1 MTLADWAQGVDYGR
15 KPSFAGAWMERPG
28 LLDLAVLI
36 VLSPLLLIVC
46 AVIAGLIRL
55 QDDGPVLFRQQRL
68 GLNGEPFTCLKFRT
82 MSCGAEAGLEALLQS
97 NPRLHHQWTLARK
110 LRFDPRATRLGQV
123 LRRFS
128 LDELPQVV
136 NVLRGEMALVGP
148 RPVVHGEHARYGR
161 RFAAYASVK
170 PGITGLW
177 QVSGRNG
184 VSYRRRVAMDVLYAR
199 RRTLRLDLWI
209 VLHTLSAV
217 VTGRGAS

>member
-1 MTLADWAQGVDYGR
+1 MSLADWAQSADYGR
-15 KPSFAGAWMERPG
+15 KPTFAGAWVERPA
-28 LLDLAVLI
+28 LLDLAVLA
-36 VLSPLLLIVC
+36 VVAPLLLVVC
-46 AVIAGLIRL
+46 SVIAGLIRW
-55 QDDGPVLFRQQRL
+55 QGDGPVLFRQQRL
-68 GLNGEPFTCLKFRT
+68 GLNGQPFTCLKFRT
-82 MSCGAEAGLEALLQS
+82 MSCGAETALEALLQAS
-97 NPRLHHQWTLARK
+97 PRLHHQWTQARK
-110 LRFDPRATRLGQV
+110 LPCDPRATRLGRV

-148 RPVVHGEHARYGR
+148 RPIVHGEHARYGR
-161 RFAAYASVK
+161 RFAAYASVR

-209 VLHTLSAV
+209 VLHTFPAV
-217 VTGRGAS
+217 LIGRGAS